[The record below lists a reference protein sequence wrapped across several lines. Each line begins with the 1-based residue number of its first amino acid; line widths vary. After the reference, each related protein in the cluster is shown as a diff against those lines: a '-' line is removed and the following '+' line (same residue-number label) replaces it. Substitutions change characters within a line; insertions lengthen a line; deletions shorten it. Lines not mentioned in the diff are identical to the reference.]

1 MQPLMKFD
9 FAEKNVFVPL
19 YNSEKIND
27 NWEIKEI
34 ESVQQV
40 QIIKLYK
47 QRIESAISAI
57 ISQSSYNTEV
67 TDISVY
73 IHEDINK
80 KNFGEI
86 HSIEIMLVGYLKDTE
101 RIKLIKEIAESLEI
115 ADDKISIK
123 ITE

>member
-1 MQPLMKFD
+1 MQPLIKLNTAD
-9 FAEKNVFVPL
+9 KNVFVPL
-19 YNSEKIND
+19 YNSEEITD
-27 NWEIKEI
+27 NWEIKDI
-34 ESVQQV
+34 ETVQQV
-40 QIIKLYK
+40 QIIKMYK
-47 QRIESAISAI
+47 QRVESAISAI
-57 ISQSSYNTEV
+57 ISESSNNTEV

-86 HSIEIMLVGYLKDTE
+86 HSIEIKLIGYLKDTE

-115 ADDKISIK
+115 ADNKITIK